1 MKKAVWIVLL
11 ALILGGSGTLISF
24 QNTKSLEEEKREV
37 HKQEAFTASEIQGI
51 NVDTSSADVQFI
63 ERKSNQIQVTLSGY
77 AWKWKQYSYQ
87 VEEMDGELKIQLE
100 KNPGLGLSFG
110 FIRGDDLKLL
120 IEVPE
125 QKLAFVKINT
135 SSSEVSLSDLQV
147 NHLIASTSSG
157 DIEVS
162 NLQMEE
168 KLNIHSSSGDVTM
181 TDIKGPNAVVDLS
194 TSSGDIEGTGLLV
207 HEMKADSSSGK
218 VDVSHKRLAGNLT
231 ANTSSGDVTFSFE
244 EEPPSFMLSYQSS
257 SGDERIQLDGIHYE
271 RRAEHE
277 VKGHKGDQK
286 YQIVVETSSGD
297 FTLY

>member
-63 ERKSNQIQVTLSGY
+63 EGKSNQIQVTLSGY

>member
-63 ERKSNQIQVTLSGY
+63 EGKSNQIQVTLSGY

-244 EEPPSFMLSYQSS
+244 EERPSFMLSYQSS